1 MPSRLPK
8 VEHPITLSEQ
18 KDLLY
23 VLAALRKLRDET
35 GYGEVT
41 LSVVDKKLRYLNTDI
56 RYKPEDNEV
65 G

>member
-1 MPSRLPK
+1 MTSRLPK
-8 VEHPITLSEQ
+8 LEYPITELEQ

-23 VLAALRKLRDET
+23 ILAALRKLRDET

-41 LSVVDKKLRYLNTDI
+41 LSVIDKKVRYLNTNI
-56 RYKPEDNEV
+56 RYKPDDSEV